1 MIGGVIMEEMQ
12 FNVLDEVNENIE
24 IKRKK
29 KNFILSL
36 ILYIFLYSIIGII
49 GLGVGYF
56 LFIERDTCNDSIKE
70 NFQNY
75 RPSETVVPL
84 EEIDENNGN

>member
-1 MIGGVIMEEMQ
+1 MEEMQ
-12 FNVLDEVNENIE
+12 FNVVDEVNENIE

-49 GLGVGYF
+49 GLGAGYF
-56 LFIERDTCNDSIKE
+56 LFIERDTCNDSINDSIKE
-70 NFQNY
+70 HFQNY
-75 RPSETVVPL
+75 RPPETIVPL
-84 EEIDENNGN
+84 EEIDKNNGN

>member
-1 MIGGVIMEEMQ
+1 MKEMQ
-12 FNVLDEVNENIE
+12 FNVVDEVNENIE

-56 LFIERDTCNDSIKE
+56 LFIERDTCNDSINDSIKE

-75 RPSETVVPL
+75 RPSEAIVPL
-84 EEIDENNGN
+84 EEIDKNNGN